1 MINPI
6 QLCDVAKLHQ
16 RDVEREVASKQFTKQ
31 VQRHKITKPAMLKHF
46 IMMSFHSSQD
56 GQTTK
61 AREVFSG

>member
-6 QLCDVAKLHQ
+6 QLCDVAKLHE
-16 RDVEREVASKQFTKQ
+16 RDVVRKVASKQITKQ
-31 VQRHKITKPAMLKHF
+31 AQTHKTIKPGTLKRF

-61 AREVFSG
+61 TREVFSG

>member
-16 RDVEREVASKQFTKQ
+16 RDVEKDVSSRQVANQ
-31 VQRHKITKPAMLKHF
+31 VQTHKTIKPVTLKQF

-56 GQTTK
+56 GRTTK

>member
-16 RDVEREVASKQFTKQ
+16 RDVESEVASKQFTKQ
-31 VQRHKITKPAMLKHF
+31 AKIHKTIKPGMLKHL

-56 GQTTK
+56 GRTTK

>member
-16 RDVEREVASKQFTKQ
+16 RDVEREVASKQITKQ
-31 VQRHKITKPAMLKHF
+31 AQTHKTAKSGTLKRF
-46 IMMSFHSSQD
+46 IMMNFYSSQD

-61 AREVFSG
+61 IREAFSG

>member
-16 RDVEREVASKQFTKQ
+16 RDVEREVGSKQFTKQ
-31 VQRHKITKPAMLKHF
+31 AQTHKTANPGTLKRF
-46 IMMSFHSSQD
+46 IMMSFYSSRD

-61 AREVFSG
+61 TREAFSG

>member
-16 RDVEREVASKQFTKQ
+16 RDVEREVASKQFTNQ
-31 VQRHKITKPAMLKHF
+31 VQTHKTIKPVTLKHF

-56 GQTTK
+56 IRVTK